1 MKRTSLA
8 ILLLAAVF
16 TVGGCR
22 LGAPVLESA
31 GGANC
36 GGNRC
41 GPSKSQMLLRNWGR
55 DARKQEQFI
64 DQYFLNYDVN
74 DPYRG
79 DCLVGY

>member
-22 LGAPVLESA
+22 FGAPILEST

-36 GGNRC
+36 GTNRC
-41 GPSKSQMLLRNWGR
+41 GPSKTQMILRNWGR
-55 DARKQEQFI
+55 DARKNEQFV

>member
-22 LGAPVLESA
+22 VIAPGLESI

-36 GGNRC
+36 ACNHA
-41 GPSKSQMLLRNWGR
+41 GPTKAQMILRQWGR
-55 DARKQEQFI
+55 DARKNEQFI
-64 DQYFLNYDVN
+64 DQYALNYDIN